1 MLKYPEKYNLTELT
15 FVFKIDDMLFLLY
28 KSQHKNGKLF
38 DFEQNY
44 EISVTPHN
52 KLLRNKDSCENKIF
66 HTEMEIKMNLIIRP
80 MIFEDK
86 DRVLEMMRVFYA
98 SPAVFTNGSD
108 DIFRSDIEN
117 CINDNPYLEG
127 YIFEVS
133 GEIQG
138 YGMIAKSFSTEFGR
152 PCMWIEDIYIKE
164 SCRGAGIGSKF
175 IDYIGEK
182 YPDAILR
189 LEVEEENERAVNVYK
204 KNGFSFLPY
213 LEMKK

>member
-1 MLKYPEKYNLTELT
+1 
-15 FVFKIDDMLFLLY
+15 
-28 KSQHKNGKLF
+28 
-38 DFEQNY
+38 
-44 EISVTPHN
+44 
-52 KLLRNKDSCENKIF
+52 
-66 HTEMEIKMNLIIRP
+66 MNSIIRP
-80 MIFEDK
+80 MTPKDK
-86 DRVLEMMRVFYA
+86 NSVLEMMRVFYA

-108 DIFRSDIEN
+108 DIFRTDIEN

-164 SCRGAGIGSKF
+164 
-175 IDYIGEK
+175 